1 MRKVR
6 ADARVVAALAAS
18 IALSIAL
25 PIALPITPPTGLP
38 FASALAPAAGP
49 GTRQAER
56 DGVGGADLVAVRVD
70 PLTIT
75 VPGSANLGSGGQGG
89 TISASMGT
97 VTVTDQRNGIPPW
110 TATVSATN
118 FTTGSGT
125 PVQTIT
131 TANVAYW
138 SGPVTASSG
147 AGTRFPGQP
156 TATDRVPL
164 TSPVVAFSG
173 RKQVPPMST
182 SWQPTLVITI
192 PSGAAAGV
200 YTGTVTHSVA

>member
-1 MRKVR
+1 MRQVGVGVIVT
-6 ADARVVAALAAS
+6 ATLAGTTALPG
-18 IALSIAL
+18 ALSAV
-25 PIALPITPPTGLP
+25 PG
-38 FASALAPAAGP
+38 LAPAAQADT
-49 GTRQAER
+49 GTA
-56 DGVGGADLVAVRVD
+56 LVPLRAD

-75 VPGSANLGSGGQGG
+75 VPGSVNLGSGSRGG

-97 VTVTDQRNGIPPW
+97 VTVTDSRGGIPPW

-125 PVQTIT
+125 PAQTIT
-131 TANVAYW
+131 TANIAYW

-147 AGTRFPGQP
+147 VGTRNPGQP
-156 TATDRVPL
+156 TAASRVTL

-173 RKQVPPMST
+173 RKQATPMST

-192 PSGAAAGV
+192 PSSAAAGV
-200 YTGTVTHSVA
+200 YTGTITHSVA